1 MLIQAQSLEGRKFY
15 VHAWGMTMTSRHA
28 YEPELMQVV
37 EDKGDTCI
45 IAKVK
50 NGKPSE
56 SFRKEWSRKLTEDSI
71 KDYPAFKHING
82 YELTL

>member
-1 MLIQAQSLEGRKFY
+1 MIQAQSLEGRRFY
-15 VHAWGMTMTSRHA
+15 VHAWGMTMTSSRA

-37 EDKGDTCI
+37 EDKGPTCI
-45 IAKVK
+45 IAEVK

-56 SFRKEWSRKLTEDSI
+56 SFRKEWTREVTERNI
-71 KDYPAFKHING
+71 QGYPAFKHING

>member
-1 MLIQAQSLEGRKFY
+1 MIKAQSLEGRKFY
-15 VHAWGMTMTSRHA
+15 VHAWEMTMTSRRA

-45 IAKVK
+45 IAEVK

-56 SFRKEWSRKLTEDSI
+56 SFRKEWSREVTERNI
-71 KDYPAFKHING
+71 QGFPAFKNING